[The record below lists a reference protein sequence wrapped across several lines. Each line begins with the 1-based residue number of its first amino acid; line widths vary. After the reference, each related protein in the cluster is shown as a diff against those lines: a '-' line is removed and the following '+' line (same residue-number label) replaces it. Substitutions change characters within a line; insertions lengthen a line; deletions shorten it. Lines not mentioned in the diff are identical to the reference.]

1 MNRNQS
7 SEPVNALLSFRERIF
22 YGSGDFAANLV
33 YSTLTAFLLVYYT
46 NVVGVSAVTAASI
59 MAVSRVFDGIS
70 DIIMGRIIDRTKSKL
85 GKARPWMLRMSIP
98 LAVCFVLMF
107 SVPTG
112 IATPLQTAYMFLTY
126 NLVSTIC
133 FTAVNI
139 PYSALQ
145 GYMTTN
151 QYERGLLG
159 TIRMLMANA
168 GTLTINTFFLKM
180 CTFFGDGNNYS
191 QKGWTLSVACL
202 AIGFVIVN
210 TLCVLN
216 CKERVN
222 EQNVKVEETEHKNE
236 SDFKKQRKEP
246 TFFESLKSLLVNK
259 YWVLIVLFLFSNYFL
274 QSTFFG
280 SQYYYAQ
287 YVLQN
292 EKSFSIIANCCNLTA
307 LITMMTL
314 VPILLRH
321 FSKRNIAVIGMVGN
335 ILAFAA
341 TGILGPSVSVAI
353 ICNILKGIALGCP
366 IALQFGILQDT
377 ITYGAW
383 LTGVNVT
390 GMGNAAS
397 SFCTKIGSGLG
408 TAALGMMLEW
418 GNFNQNPTGA
428 AALTSI
434 SWAYVWIP
442 VIMSVF
448 MLICLLF
455 LDYDKDYGQAVKE
468 LENGMWKGSKE
479 KVKDEK

>member
-1 MNRNQS
+1 MKEEKQTMES
-7 SEPVNALLSFRERIF
+7 VNASLSFRERIF
-22 YGSGDFAANLV
+22 YGSGDFAANLI

-46 NVVGVSAVTAASI
+46 NVVNVNAGTAASI
-59 MAVSRVFDGIS
+59 MAVSRIFDGIS
-70 DIIMGRIIDRTKSKL
+70 DIIMGRIIDKTKAKS

-107 SVPTG
+107 SVPAS
-112 IATPLQTAYMFLTY
+112 ISTPLQTAYMFLTY

-133 FTAVNI
+133 FTAVNV

-180 CTFFGDGNNYS
+180 CTFFGGGDTYN
-191 QKGWTLSVACL
+191 QRGWTISIICL
-202 AIGFVIVN
+202 AVGFIVVN

-216 CKERVN
+216 CRERV
-222 EQNVKVEETEHKNE
+222 TEHEREEKQ
-236 SDFKKQRKEP
+236 SIKKTEEP
-246 TFFESLKSLLVNK
+246 TLLISLKSLLANK
-259 YWVLIVLFLFSNYFL
+259 CWVLMVLFLFSSYFL

-287 YVLQN
+287 YVLKN
-292 EKSFSIIANCCNLTA
+292 EGSYSMIANCCNLTA
-307 LITMMTL
+307 LIAMMT
-314 VPILLRH
+314 VIPIMLRH
-321 FSKRNIAVIGMVGN
+321 FSKKKIAVLG
-335 ILAFAA
+335 ILANIVAFSA
-341 TGILGPSVSVAI
+341 TGLLAPSVTTAVI
-353 ICNILKGIALGCP
+353 TNILKGIALGCP

-408 TAALGMMLEW
+408 TAALGFILEK
-418 GNFNQNPTGA
+418 GHFDTDPTGLA
-428 AALTSI
+428 SLNAI
-434 SWAYVWIP
+434 KGAYIWIP
-442 VIMSVF
+442 VIMSVL

-455 LDYDKDYGQAVKE
+455 LDYEKYYDKAVQDMDKG
-468 LENGMWKGSKE
+468 LWKGSSE
-479 KVKDEK
+479 NSER

>member
-70 DIIMGRIIDRTKSKL
+70 DIIMGRIIDRTKSKM

-112 IATPLQTAYMFLTY
+112 ISTPLQTAYMFLTY

-151 QYERGLLG
+151 QYERGILG

-191 QKGWTLSVACL
+191 QKGWTLSVVCL

-222 EQNVKVEETEHKNE
+222 EQNAKGEETEDKSQ
-236 SDFKKQRKEP
+236 SDFKKQGKEP
-246 TFFESLKSLLVNK
+246 TFLESLKSLLVNK
-259 YWVLIVLFLFSNYFL
+259 YWVLMVLFLPESVK
-274 QSTFFG
+274 FG
-280 SQYYYAQ
+280 D
-287 YVLQN
+287 
-292 EKSFSIIANCCNLTA
+292 F
-307 LITMMTL
+307 
-314 VPILLRH
+314 
-321 FSKRNIAVIGMVGN
+321 
-335 ILAFAA
+335 
-341 TGILGPSVSVAI
+341 
-353 ICNILKGIALGCP
+353 
-366 IALQFGILQDT
+366 
-377 ITYGAW
+377 
-383 LTGVNVT
+383 
-390 GMGNAAS
+390 
-397 SFCTKIGSGLG
+397 
-408 TAALGMMLEW
+408 
-418 GNFNQNPTGA
+418 
-428 AALTSI
+428 
-434 SWAYVWIP
+434 
-442 VIMSVF
+442 
-448 MLICLLF
+448 
-455 LDYDKDYGQAVKE
+455 
-468 LENGMWKGSKE
+468 
-479 KVKDEK
+479 